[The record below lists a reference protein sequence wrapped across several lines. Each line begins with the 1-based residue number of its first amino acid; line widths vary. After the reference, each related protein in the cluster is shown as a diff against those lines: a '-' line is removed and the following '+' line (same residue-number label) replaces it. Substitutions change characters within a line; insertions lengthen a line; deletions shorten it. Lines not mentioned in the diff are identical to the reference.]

1 MTRRLDELDALRGI
15 ALGMMLVSNFVSDL
29 NFFDAMD
36 VESGSGWWWFSR
48 LTGGLFVAVAG
59 VAAFLASR
67 KGDPRRALHRS
78 LRLAGYAYVI
88 TLVTWLAIP
97 QAFVRFGVL
106 HLLALAGLVA
116 LSLRG
121 REWLALPVGAAC
133 LLLPWLTLPGGEWI
147 GLRGYDYTTVDYFP
161 LKPWLGVFLLA
172 YFAGSRVYANGRPRL
187 SHKWPAALLW
197 LGRHTL
203 SIYLRHQPAIVG
215 MLLLASAVSAGG
227 LLP

>member
-29 NFFDAMD
+29 DFFDIMD
-36 VESGSGWWWFSR
+36 VAEGSGWWWFSR
-48 LTGGLFVAVAG
+48 LTAGLFVAVAG
-59 VAAFLASR
+59 VAAFLASH
-67 KGDPRRALHRS
+67 KEDTQQVLHRS
-78 LRLAGYAYVI
+78 LRLAGYAYAI

-116 LSLRG
+116 LLMRG
-121 REWLALPVGAAC
+121 RAWLALPVGAAC
-133 LLLPWLTLPGGEWI
+133 LLLPWLTLPGGEWL
-147 GLRGYDYTTVDYFP
+147 GLRGYDYVTVDYFP

-172 YFAGSRVYANGRPRL
+172 YFAGSYAYADSRPWVPYE
-187 SHKWPAALLW
+187 WPVALLW

-203 SIYLRHQPAIVG
+203 PIYLLYQPVIMG
-215 MLLLASAVSAGG
+215 MLLLTRAVSTGE